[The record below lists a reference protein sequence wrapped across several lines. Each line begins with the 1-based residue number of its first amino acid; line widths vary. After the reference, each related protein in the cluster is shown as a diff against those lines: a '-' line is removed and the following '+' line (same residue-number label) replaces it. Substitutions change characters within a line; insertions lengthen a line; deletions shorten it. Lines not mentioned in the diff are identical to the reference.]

1 VIEVRRGRRW
11 RVWLPLALSVGIYYG
26 GVQQS
31 AHSLFSHER
40 WNWTDMAVYGGT
52 WAVLWFPAWL
62 LGQAVA
68 RRGSNRGW
76 ISKTPARRRRDQE
89 ERLVKPAIETGTLPP
104 DAEPGVWRPA
114 LRGAAREL
122 NVLRWVTAVGLTVV
136 ASLIGAAAV
145 ANDNAWGIW
154 AVAMVVMGE
163 ALVAFQLPRRRVRVI
178 RRLLSELS

>member
-1 VIEVRRGRRW
+1 MHRAEGALLTVRGAVHRLTFNRVADRRE
-11 RVWLPLALSVGIYYG
+11 RVA
-26 GVQQS
+26 
-31 AHSLFSHER
+31 A
-40 WNWTDMAVYGGT
+40 
-52 WAVLWFPAWL
+52 
-62 LGQAVA
+62 
-68 RRGSNRGW
+68 
-76 ISKTPARRRRDQE
+76 
-89 ERLVKPAIETGTLPP
+89 
-104 DAEPGVWRPA
+104 PA